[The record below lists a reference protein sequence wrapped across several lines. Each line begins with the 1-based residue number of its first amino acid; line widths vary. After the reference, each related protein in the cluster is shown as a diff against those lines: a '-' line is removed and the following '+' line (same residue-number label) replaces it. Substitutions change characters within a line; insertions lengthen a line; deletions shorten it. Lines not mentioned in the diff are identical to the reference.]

1 MFRPLRRIDKQMPYE
16 ESVALLNRG
25 REGILGTLGDHGY
38 PYTVVVNYVY
48 FQDKIYFHCAKEG
61 HKIDNINNYNKV
73 SFSVYDKVEIVGEQ
87 LNTHYQ
93 SILVFGKAK
102 VIPATLEILLAII
115 HKYSDLELDK
125 ATKYIEKEIM
135 DTAIVEIEIEY
146 LSGKKG

>member
-1 MFRPLRRIDKQMPYE
+1 MPYE